1 MNRKFSVY
9 LDFIRFSAALAVF
22 VSHVPGF
29 AGGWLWQLA
38 GFGHEAVVV
47 FFVLSGFVISYV
59 VFEKQESGIKYTV
72 SRLARIYSVA
82 IPALL
87 LTLSLYYLGQEVNQ
101 AAFVSL
107 NERLNDPI
115 LTLISAFTF
124 TNQSWLASPVFSN
137 LPYWSLGY
145 EVLFYLFF
153 GVLVYVRGNKRLMLL
168 GLVCLLMGPSI
179 LLYLPIWLAGV
190 FCFKKLKVYYLSFSV
205 ALLLYSIS
213 IVGIALLSINSI
225 QSEINT
231 FMLKVIGSDFYSIL
245 LEPAE
250 KFASDYV
257 LALFVTLHIFSSY
270 HLINNS
276 NFFSI
281 GKKLELLV
289 KEMSSHTFSLYLY
302 HMPMLY
308 FISAIFPYDTL
319 PLLNLAFCW
328 FIVPL
333 LIFLLSHV
341 TEKKKRGYVM
351 FFTIILKK
359 LLPNMAVNNRK
370 VQ

>member
-9 LDFIRFSAALAVF
+9 LDFIRFAAALAVF

-29 AGGWLWQLA
+29 AGGWLWQVA
-38 GFGHEAVVV
+38 GFGHEAVVI

-59 VFEKQESGIKYTV
+59 VFEKQESAIKYTV
-72 SRLARIYSVA
+72 SRLSRIYSVA
-82 IPALL
+82 IPALF

-107 NERLNDPI
+107 NEKLNDPI

-145 EVLFYLFF
+145 EVLYYLFF
-153 GVLVYVRGNKRLMLL
+153 GILVYSRGNKRVMLL

-190 FCFKKLKVYYLSFSV
+190 FCFKKLKVYNLSFGLS
-205 ALLLYSIS
+205 LLLYSIS
-213 IVGIALLSINSI
+213 IIGIVVLSVSSI
-225 QSEINT
+225 QSGINT
-231 FMLKVIGSDFYSIL
+231 FMLNILGSDFYNIL

-250 KFASDYV
+250 KFVSDYV

-276 NFFSI
+276 SFLSI
-281 GKKLELLV
+281 GKKVELLV

-302 HMPMLY
+302 HMPILY
-308 FISAIFPYDTL
+308 FISALFPYDSL
-319 PLLNLAFCW
+319 PILNLAFCW

-333 LIFLLSHV
+333 LIFLISNF
-341 TEKKKRGYVM
+341 TEKKKHRYAI
-351 FFTIILKK
+351 FFNAIFTKFSPNNALKSDS
-359 LLPNMAVNNRK
+359 
-370 VQ
+370 